1 LRVKKCRFGEI
12 RLVLGSKCQFSME
25 VAVQMLAFLVLFPDP
40 RHRRRA
46 DDPAPDALNL
56 LSAALDG
63 GGRLL
68 LALGV
73 IAAVVTGLHIAATTD
88 NGAPGRIADAM
99 TIDQQ
104 GARP

>member
-1 LRVKKCRFGEI
+1 
-12 RLVLGSKCQFSME
+12 M
-25 VAVQMLAFLVLFPDP
+25 QMLAFLVLFPDP